1 MAKFVYRMQNILDIK
16 SKMEVQARNSFAIA
30 RNKLTEEENKLDG
43 LFIKK
48 NNFENSY
55 RNSLSGPIDL
65 KEINQ
70 CKLAIEYTKNQI
82 KKQLIEVKVAGKNLE
97 MAQLR
102 LNEVMKER
110 KIHEKLKEKSFDE
123 FLKDLSDQEK
133 KEIDELVSF
142 RFENNN

>member
-1 MAKFVYRMQNILDIK
+1 
-16 SKMEVQARNSFAIA
+16 
-30 RNKLTEEENKLDG
+30 
-43 LFIKK
+43 
-48 NNFENSY
+48 
-55 RNSLSGPIDL
+55 
-65 KEINQ
+65 
-70 CKLAIEYTKNQI
+70 
-82 KKQLIEVKVAGKNLE
+82 
-97 MAQLR
+97 MAQNR